1 MLPRLRQFV
10 PQYHAMSEQPN
21 TPPKRENIWLNL
33 GLNVLIPSLL
43 LTKGQPWLEKL
54 SGRLPAVQSSLD
66 LLAERGLKTSAVVLI
81 IALAFPIIYGIY
93 DFIVRKKYNF
103 FSVLGFVSVL
113 ISGGIG
119 LFELNK
125 DWVAVKEAAIPALFA
140 VAVLVSLKTPFPL
153 VRTFLFSPEI
163 FDVPKIETAL
173 AEKGQQEPFEK
184 LMSRCTLMLSGSFV
198 FSAILNY
205 FLAKYFIRS
214 ESTTDAF
221 NVELGKM
228 QFWSWP
234 VITVPSMVI
243 MFYILNQLINGI
255 HAYTGYELED
265 VMLIGH
271 PAKEEPAND
280 DSTIDSKHD
289 GSKVASTSN
298 DIGQDADASPLPSDR
313 ETS

>member
-1 MLPRLRQFV
+1 MTETQN
-10 PQYHAMSEQPN
+10 S
-21 TPPKRENIWLNL
+21 PPKRENIWLNL

-54 SGRLPAVQSSLD
+54 AGRLSAVQNLLDSLAD
-66 LLAERGLKTSAVVLI
+66 SGLKTSAVVLI

-93 DFIVRKKYNF
+93 DFIVRRKYNF

-140 VAVLVSLKTPFPL
+140 IAVLVSLKTPFPL

-173 AEKGQQEPFEK
+173 AEKGKEQPFEK
-184 LMSRCTLMLSGSFV
+184 LMSRCTMMLSGSFV
-198 FSAILNY
+198 FSAVLNY

-214 ESTTDAF
+214 ETNSDAF

-234 VITVPSMVI
+234 VITVPSMII

-271 PAKEEPAND
+271 HADKEPKSDDASDAISSDQEDAIAAND
-280 DSTIDSKHD
+280 ANTVENAPSSRSTHE
-289 GSKVASTSN
+289 AS
-298 DIGQDADASPLPSDR
+298 
-313 ETS
+313 